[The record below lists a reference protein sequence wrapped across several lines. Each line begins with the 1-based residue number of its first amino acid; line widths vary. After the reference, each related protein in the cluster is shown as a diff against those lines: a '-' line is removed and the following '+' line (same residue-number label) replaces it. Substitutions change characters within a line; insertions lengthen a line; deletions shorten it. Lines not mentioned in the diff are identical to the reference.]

1 MNLTL
6 QYHNELNPK
15 LWEGDK
21 LKPEVREKLIE
32 IGTIWGDYANIP
44 IEAIKD
50 IILVGGN
57 ANYNY
62 TQFPDIDVHLLIDM
76 NEMPDCDELL
86 DDYLKDKKK
95 LWSLTHNN
103 KIYGHDVELYA
114 QDIELDFPN
123 NQGVYSLTQDNW
135 LIPPTRQKVN
145 LEDPTIRRKVQEYTD
160 KIDHLI
166 TTNADDSSFDKLKQK
181 FQDMRKSGLKK
192 AGEFSRENLI
202 FKELR
207 NLGYFEKMNN
217 YLKSKEDQNLSL

>member
-1 MNLTL
+1 MI
-6 QYHNELNPK
+6 Q
-15 LWEGDK
+15 
-21 LKPEVREKLIE
+21 
-32 IGTIWGDYANIP
+32 
-44 IEAIKD
+44 
-50 IILVGGN
+50 
-57 ANYNY
+57 
-62 TQFPDIDVHLLIDM
+62 
-76 NEMPDCDELL
+76 
-86 DDYLKDKKK
+86 YLKDKKK
-95 LWSLTHNN
+95 LWALTHNN